1 MRFCR
6 TPERKERLWRFS
18 KDMEHRDYE
27 HNFSEI
33 FNAFIQKDQPADLS
47 SVFCSELVA
56 EALQQIG
63 VLKPGR
69 ASNSFLP
76 SDFVAKGASRLLA
89 PGCSFGPNL
98 SVDFS
103 DTDLAYTERALESM
117 MQQALH
123 EEQVRASAQRKKM
136 KVLHTVRSV
145 SRLQLALRRGTPA
158 AATAEAEV
166 AAAAV
171 ADPATPP
178 TPLAVCAPEL
188 PKYATSASGGS
199 GLRPNWTCSNCL
211 HSNVL
216 SDKACRGWLKSGRCQ
231 KPRPVRQVGTCC
243 DVLLAV
249 RSAPLQPPHPDPA
262 SAPTATAPVCR
273 WPGEETNYAHCAR
286 AQLPRNESVAGSHS
300 PTLCVHRWKREEGC
314 AGATGT
320 SSLLPSRCA
329 RSLGR

>member
-1 MRFCR
+1 MRFSR

-89 PGCSFGPNL
+89 PDCSFGPNL

-117 MQQALH
+117 MLQALH
-123 EEQVRASAQRKKM
+123 EEEVRASAKRKKM

-145 SRLQLALRRGTPA
+145 SRLLALRRGTPA
-158 AATAEAEV
+158 AATAEAE
-166 AAAAV
+166 AAL
-171 ADPATPP
+171 ADPTTPH
-178 TPLAVCAPEL
+178 TPQAD
-188 PKYATSASGGS
+188 ATSASDGS
-199 GLRPNWTCSNCL
+199 RLRPNWTCSNCL

-231 KPRPVRQVGTCC
+231 KPRPVRQVGTLRCC
-243 DVLLAV
+243 LL
-249 RSAPLQPPHPDPA
+249 SAAP
-262 SAPTATAPVCR
+262 SAAAP
-273 WPGEETNYAHCAR
+273 
-286 AQLPRNESVAGSHS
+286 S
-300 PTLCVHRWKREEGC
+300 
-314 AGATGT
+314 
-320 SSLLPSRCA
+320 
-329 RSLGR
+329 